1 MPLLAKWIII
11 ALAIGITGYLLPG
24 VIVQDPFSAL
34 IAAMVLSIIN
44 LFIRPLIIFFTL
56 PVTIL
61 TLGFFVLIINALLIQ
76 LTSAIV
82 PGFMVEGFGWAL
94 LFSIV
99 LSIVSA
105 FLLSAFKPTK
115 RY

>member
-1 MPLLAKWIII
+1 MPLLGKWIIT

-24 VIVQDPFSAL
+24 VIVNDPFAAL
-34 IAAMVLSIIN
+34 IAAMVLSIVN
-44 LFIRPLIIFFTL
+44 MFIRPLLIILTL

-61 TLGFFVLIINALLIQ
+61 TLGFFALVINALLIL

-82 PGFMVEGFGWAL
+82 PGFEVLGFWWAI

-99 LSIVSA
+99 LALINA
-105 FLLSAFKPTK
+105 FLLSAFKA
-115 RY
+115 R